1 MSSDRQDRP
10 APRHQRPEGVSD
22 DTVEALGK
30 LSEALEAVEEAR
42 GSLYAFHRLSG
53 HADLQA
59 GEAADMLRDAG
70 HGELADRIETALVGR
85 NVVEGRWTFQL
96 VEEYDEGYYATFRGL
111 ERDARDALV
120 EGRPHLFE
128 AEMKEDRRT
137 HGRRHHEATPVDG
150 A

>member
-10 APRHQRPEGVSD
+10 ATRHRRPAGVSD

-59 GEAADMLRDAG
+59 GEAADLLRKAG
-70 HGELADRIETALVGR
+70 HGDLADRIETELVGR
-85 NVVEGRWTFQL
+85 NVIEGRWTFQL
-96 VEEYDEGYYATFRGL
+96 VEEYDEGYYVTFKDL
-111 ERDARDALV
+111 ERTARDGLV

-137 HGRRHHEATPVDG
+137 RGRRHHEATPG
-150 A
+150 

>member
-1 MSSDRQDRP
+1 MTSDDQDRP
-10 APRHQRPEGVSD
+10 TPRHRRPDGVSD

-70 HGELADRIETALVGR
+70 HAELADRIETELVGR
-85 NVVEGRWTFQL
+85 NVIEGRWTFQL

-120 EGRPHLFE
+120 EGKPHLFE

-137 HGRRHHEATPVDG
+137 HGRRHHEATPG
-150 A
+150 SS